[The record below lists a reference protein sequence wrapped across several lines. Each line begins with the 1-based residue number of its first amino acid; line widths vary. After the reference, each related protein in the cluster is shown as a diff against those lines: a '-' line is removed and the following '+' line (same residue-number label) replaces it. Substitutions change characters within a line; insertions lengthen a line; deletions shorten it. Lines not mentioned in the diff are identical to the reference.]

1 MQFQQYSLAILK
13 CFIVISSSINIL
25 FLNSAILSSKHFF
38 VCWFM
43 QKDPYPKR
51 NCIYCP
57 WRSKMRCPWR
67 WKFFWDCNQHRHNF
81 IRLGI
86 TMGTYIYLHNW
97 EPRKF
102 TPSGVC
108 FERHLIMYLPRLMHG
123 NGPKQQQRRRQQI
136 CLWEKTSTYI
146 IAEKRTNPPWRR
158 WLKLC
163 SISIVLERINEI
175 RVSDCMY
182 Q

>member
-1 MQFQQYSLAILK
+1 M
-13 CFIVISSSINIL
+13 
-25 FLNSAILSSKHFF
+25 
-38 VCWFM
+38 
-43 QKDPYPKR
+43 PK
-51 NCIYCP
+51 
-57 WRSKMRCPWR
+57 
-67 WKFFWDCNQHRHNF
+67 KFFRQNF
-81 IRLGI
+81 YARFRVNRNLLSMYSIL
-86 TMGTYIYLHNW
+86 YLHNW

-123 NGPKQQQRRRQQI
+123 NGPKQQQWRRQQL
-136 CLWEKTSTYI
+136 CLREKTSTYI

-163 SISIVLERINEI
+163 SISIVLERINEN

-182 Q
+182 QYSGKMGSKAIWTGLFFLPVLPEFSKFDTQQNFAKLWNMPKIVCQTF